1 MHSYT
6 YYPPKPLSQSPGE
19 EKHLSVVVVVV
30 VNPREE
36 DEEEEE
42 EEEDAAAAAAA
53 AQTQLTHPLLTQQKP
68 TWKQSKDTLSK
79 TSTRYLFQ
87 LLQNPPKP
95 TITTTTTTT
104 ATDHTTKNGTD

>member
-19 EKHLSVVVVVV
+19 EKHLSVVVVV
-30 VNPREE
+30 NPREEE

-42 EEEDAAAAAAA
+42 EAA
-53 AQTQLTHPLLTQQKP
+53 AQTQLTHPFTQQKP

-79 TSTRYLFQ
+79 TSTLYLFQ